1 MIKLTEYAKCA
12 GCASKMGPGELS
24 TALSSLP
31 KDTDPRLLVGRET
44 FDDAAVYKLTD
55 DLAIVQTVDFF
66 APIMDD
72 PYRFGRVAATNALSD
87 VYAMG
92 GTPITAM
99 NVVAFPE
106 KSLPLEVLTEI
117 LRGGQ
122 DAVHAAGAKLVGG
135 HTVIDEEP
143 KYGLSVTGTVHPD
156 KILSNKGAQVGDV
169 LVLTKPLGT
178 GILSTAAK
186 RGVLIPEYLDSMYE
200 SMITLND
207 TASWWAVQLGFKCA
221 TDITGFSLLGHASH
235 IARASKVQLCITYD
249 TIPTLPGVVTLWDT
263 DEFVT
268 GGGKRNRKWLEDKVD
283 WGDIDEPII
292 RLLTDPQTSGGL
304 LVCVPYDKVGVYL
317 SVVRNSTVIGE
328 VRAYNEGDKLINII

>member
-1 MIKLTEYAKCA
+1 
-12 GCASKMGPGELS
+12 
-24 TALSSLP
+24 
-31 KDTDPRLLVGRET
+31 
-44 FDDAAVYKLTD
+44 
-55 DLAIVQTVDFF
+55 
-66 APIMDD
+66 
-72 PYRFGRVAATNALSD
+72 
-87 VYAMG
+87 MG

-156 KILSNKGAQVGDV
+156 KILSNKGAQPGDV
-169 LVLTKPLGT
+169 LVLTKKLGT

-186 RGVLIPEYLDSMYE
+186 RGVLIPEYLDTMYE

-207 TASWWAVQLGFKCA
+207 AASYWAVQLGFKCA

-235 IARASKVQLCITYD
+235 IARASNVQLCIEYGTIFD
-249 TIPTLPGVVTLWDT
+249 IPTLPGVFDFWET

-268 GGGKRNRKWLEDKVD
+268 GGGKRNRKWLDDKVD
-283 WGDIDEPII
+283 WGGVDERSI

-304 LVCVPYDKVGVYL
+304 LVCVPPEKVKDYL
-317 SVVRNSTVIGE
+317 SHVPQASVIGE
-328 VRAYNEGDKLINII
+328 VREYNEGDKLIKII

>member
-1 MIKLTEYAKCA
+1 
-12 GCASKMGPGELS
+12 
-24 TALSSLP
+24 
-31 KDTDPRLLVGRET
+31 
-44 FDDAAVYKLTD
+44 
-55 DLAIVQTVDFF
+55 
-66 APIMDD
+66 
-72 PYRFGRVAATNALSD
+72 
-87 VYAMG
+87 
-92 GTPITAM
+92 
-99 NVVAFPE
+99 
-106 KSLPLEVLTEI
+106 LTEI

-156 KILSNKGAQVGDV
+156 KILSNKGAQPGDV

-207 TASWWAVQLGFKCA
+207 VASKWAVQLGAKCA
-221 TDITGFSLLGHASH
+221 TDITGFSLLGHSSH
-235 IARASKVQLCITYD
+235 ISRASNVQLCIKYD
-249 TIPTLPGVVTLWDT
+249 TIYDIPTLPGVFDLWDT

-268 GGGKRNRKWLEDKVD
+268 GGGKRNRKWLENKVD
-283 WGDIDEPII
+283 WDGIDERCI

-304 LVCVPYDKVGVYL
+304 LVCVPPDKIKQYITYVPT
-317 SVVRNSTVIGE
+317 STIIGE
-328 VRAYNEGDKLINII
+328 VRAYEDCDDKLIKII

>member
-186 RGVLIPEYLDSMYE
+186 RGRLIPEYIDTMYE

-207 TASWWAVQLGFKCA
+207 TASWWAVQLGLKCA
-221 TDITGFSLLGHASH
+221 TDITGFSLLGHSSH

-328 VRAYNEGDKLINII
+328 VREYNEGDSLIKII